1 MPKPVIITCAPTGG
15 IHTPTMSPH
24 LPITP
29 EDITKASIEAA
40 EAGASVIHLHA
51 RDPETGKPDPSAE
64 TFMQFLPR
72 IKQSTDAVINVSTGG
87 GLGMTREERLR
98 AALQASPEMAS
109 LNVGSLNFGIFPML
123 EKYDNWKH
131 DWEPAFLEM
140 TRDFIFR
147 NTFTDI
153 EFILKELG
161 EGHGTRFE
169 FECYDLGHLYN
180 LAYFVDKGLVKPP
193 FFVQMVFGVLG
204 GVGADPDNLMHMH
217 TIANKL
223 FGDEYEWS
231 VLAAGR
237 HQMPFATQAAMLG
250 GNLRVGLEDSLFI
263 GKGELATS
271 NAQQVTRIRSIIE
284 NLGLDGR
291 HPGGGAGASGAEG
304 RRSGRVLKEGHNEH
318 RSSDQ
323 WRTHRGR
330 RRRDRNAEPRDGRGD
345 HRRSPKPRTNRSP
358 PPSRA
363 RPRRLRRGPAP
374 PPPSAPRICWR
385 WRMRWRRIRRNW
397 RSWKAS
403 TAASPGP
410 PPLMMRCR

>member
-1 MPKPVIITCAPTGG
+1 MPKSVIITCAPTGG

-29 EDITKASIEAA
+29 DQIVTASVEAA

-51 RDPETGKPDPSAE
+51 RDPETGKPDPRAE

-72 IKQSTDAVINVSTGG
+72 IRQQTDAVVNVSTGG

-98 AALQASPEMAS
+98 AALTASPEMAS

-123 EKYDNWKH
+123 EKYENWQH
-131 DWEPAFLEM
+131 EWEPAFLEM

-147 NTFTDI
+147 NTFADI

-180 LAYFVDKGLVKPP
+180 LAYFVDKGMVKPP

-204 GVGADPDNLMHMH
+204 GVGADLDNLMHMH

-223 FGDEYEWS
+223 FGEEYEWS

-271 NAQQVTRIRSIIE
+271 NAQQVTRIRTIVE
-284 NLGLDGR
+284 NLGLTVATPAEAR
-291 HPGGGAGASGAEG
+291 ERLALKGG
-304 RRSGRVLKEGHNEH
+304 
-318 RSSDQ
+318 DQ
-323 WRTHRGR
+323 V
-330 RRRDRNAEPRDGRGD
+330 AF
-345 HRRSPKPRTNRSP
+345 
-358 PPSRA
+358 
-363 RPRRLRRGPAP
+363 
-374 PPPSAPRICWR
+374 
-385 WRMRWRRIRRNW
+385 
-397 RSWKAS
+397 
-403 TAASPGP
+403 
-410 PPLMMRCR
+410 